1 MAGMNNL
8 YSEKV
13 MDHFLHPR
21 NMGELPDANGVATVG
36 NKVCGD
42 VMKMYLKIKKTEGQ
56 DGEGGREGQEIIK
69 DAKFQT
75 LGCGAA
81 IATSS
86 MATEMIKGEPLEDAL
101 KLTNQAIAD
110 ALDGLPKNK
119 IHCSVL
125 AAEAVKKAIEDYKHK
140 SEIRSTK
147 S

>member
-1 MAGMNNL
+1 MAGINSL

-21 NMGELPDANGVATVG
+21 NMGELPEANGVATVG

-42 VMKMYLKIKKTEGQ
+42 VMKMFLKI
-56 DGEGGREGQEIIK
+56 GEKQGQEVIE

-86 MATEMIKGEPLEDAL
+86 MATEMIKGKPLSEAL
-101 KLTNQAIAD
+101 ELTNQAIAD
-110 ALDGLPKNK
+110 ALDGLPRNK

-125 AAEAVKKAIEDYKHK
+125 AAEAVKKAIEDYRNKLK
-140 SEIRSTK
+140 
-147 S
+147 

>member
-1 MAGMNNL
+1 MNNL

-21 NMGELPDANGVATVG
+21 NMGELSDANGTATVG

-42 VMKMYLKIKKTEGQ
+42 VMKMYLRVGKREVGSESGNEG
-56 DGEGGREGQEIIK
+56 EKWEEYIE

-86 MATEMIKGEPLEDAL
+86 MATEMIKDKPVADAL
-101 KLTNQAIAD
+101 ELTNQAIIE
-110 ALDGLPKNK
+110 ALDGLPPVKT
-119 IHCSVL
+119 HCSVL
-125 AAEAVKKAIEDYKHK
+125 AAEAVKKAIEDY
-140 SEIRSTK
+140 RSK
-147 S
+147 GGDGK

>member
-1 MAGMNNL
+1 MSMNNL

-21 NMGELPDANGVATVG
+21 NMGELPEANGVATVG
-36 NKVCGD
+36 NKICGD
-42 VMKMYLKIKKTEGQ
+42 VMRMFIKIEKKEGK
-56 DGEGGREGQEIIK
+56 EYIK

-81 IATSS
+81 VATSS
-86 MATEMIKGEPLEDAL
+86 IATEMIKGKPLSKAL
-101 KLTNQAIAD
+101 KLTNQAIME
-110 ALDGLPKNK
+110 ALGGLPPVKH
-119 IHCSVL
+119 HCSVL